1 MLFSYFVYQCSIYQ
15 YKVRK
20 CSVVFCVQLLVC
32 VVIGCGCATDDYI
45 EMIGTANLSK
55 TV

>member
-1 MLFSYFVYQCSIYQ
+1 MFYLSIQ
-15 YKVRK
+15 GEKVLSSIL
-20 CSVVFCVQLLVC
+20 CTVVC